1 MAPVSFLNGKR
12 AGGSENKRT
21 GHKQVDETVAVHVRR
36 VGIAAKPVPVFGKR
50 FFSDM
55 HQKNSLPCVSM
66 QSSIYPELLAGR
78 IKNRDIT
85 EDDLHPND
93 KGHELVADTVCH
105 FLKKVLDHV
114 DDPEEAVPNPEQIR
128 FIWYPLSVLMF
139 NCCSIRER
147 RKNE

>member
-1 MAPVSFLNGKR
+1 MLVHNVYYD
-12 AGGSENKRT
+12 T
-21 GHKQVDETVAVHVRR
+21 GANAQLQH
-36 VGIAAKPVPVFGKR
+36 AKIGR
-50 FFSDM
+50 
-55 HQKNSLPCVSM
+55 HYSLPCVSM